1 MSHVTGAKLELG
13 LHLDHD
19 ESCTLS
25 VILLTNNCSSGMK
38 SSVVKASHQ
47 SLRCRPITC
56 YTTVRSNADVSKL
69 FSDALNDPTDYS
81 LADDA
86 ISSVP
91 LLAEGTKSWLGKSN
105 VSTCIIGQLVR
116 LLRKNAKRT
125 NFCSSALKVIID
137 LCNDRDVTHDPN
149 ILRFTEASLLKV
161 VVKVLN
167 HQLTT
172 NTKVKQR
179 DCLLLNLIIKKRQQ
193 VRNIDD
199 NVMNLIFQYL
209 FSQRKSDT
217 VVQLCCELFII
228 FSEADIAKVTKKL
241 AGTVGLGKILSDVMR
256 SRVVLDVKSTA
267 LAAITAV
274 TLQTIGM
281 ELIRC
286 GVYEPI
292 INVIRDNLFDVG
304 FVGKGLRFIHGM
316 LVLHM
321 REEFE
326 SDWKVGDDDLLESG
340 YRKLLS
346 IDTCEVLLGVIKL
359 DDPNK
364 RVAWLLLRQ
373 LTLCSSVIP
382 EECAAAELQT
392 LFRTGGIAH
401 ALEQAVL
408 PRPYDNI
415 ITDLK
420 DFMDLPVEDVTHEQN

>member
-1 MSHVTGAKLELG
+1 
-13 LHLDHD
+13 
-19 ESCTLS
+19 
-25 VILLTNNCSSGMK
+25 MK
-38 SSVVKASHQ
+38 SSVVKVSHP
-47 SLRCRPITC
+47 SLRCHPITC
-56 YTTVRSNADVSKL
+56 YTSVRSNADVSNL
-69 FSDALNDPTDYS
+69 FSDALNDPTNCS

-86 ISSVP
+86 VSSVP

-125 NFCSSALKVIID
+125 TFCVSALKVITD
-137 LCNDRDVTHDPN
+137 LCNDKDVTHDPN

-193 VRNIDD
+193 VTNIDD
-199 NVMNLIFQYL
+199 NVMNLIYQYL
-209 FSQRKSDT
+209 FSQKKSDS

-228 FSEADIAKVTKKL
+228 FSEANITKVTKKI
-241 AGTVGLGKILSDVMR
+241 AGTVGLGKVLSDVMR
-256 SRVVLDVKSTA
+256 SCVIVGVKSTA

-292 INVIRDNLFDVG
+292 VNLIKDNLSDEE

-326 SDWKVGDDDLLESG
+326 SDWKEGDDALLESG

-346 IDTCEVLLGVIKL
+346 INTCEILLGVIEL
-359 DDPNK
+359 DDPN
-364 RVAWLLLRQ
+364 RRAAWLLLRT
-373 LTLCSSVIP
+373 LTLCSLAILEVHAI
-382 EECAAAELQT
+382 AELQS
-392 LFRTGGIAH
+392 LFRISGIAH
-401 ALEQAVL
+401 VLEEAVL
-408 PRPYDNI
+408 PPPYDNVI
-415 ITDLK
+415 SDLK
-420 DFMDLPVEDVTHEQN
+420 DFMNTSVEFIADEQD